1 MWPGRLLHPW
11 GTEQNQVHSRWA
23 QAGVWLNMEVP
34 TACPLLDCSGLW
46 EMTVSLR
53 KAKGSL
59 HISKKLGPG
68 RGQEQFRRWW
78 V

>member
-1 MWPGRLLHPW
+1 M
-11 GTEQNQVHSRWA
+11 
-23 QAGVWLNMEVP
+23 NMEVP
-34 TACPLLDCSGLW
+34 TACPLLDCGGLW

-59 HISKKLGPG
+59 HISGG
-68 RGQEQFRRWW
+68 GGQEQFRRWW